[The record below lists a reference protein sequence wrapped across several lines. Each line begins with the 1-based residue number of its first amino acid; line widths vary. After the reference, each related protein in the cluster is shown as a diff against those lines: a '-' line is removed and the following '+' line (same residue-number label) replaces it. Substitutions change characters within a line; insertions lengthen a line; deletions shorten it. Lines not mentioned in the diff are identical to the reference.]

1 MHNNKVIM
9 VVGVI
14 LILTLKMVASQV
26 DDNRVGE
33 GEVIEIT
40 NVPVL
45 SLVIMLSEYSYRLL
59 WWCGR

>member
-1 MHNNKVIM
+1 M
-9 VVGVI
+9 VVVVI
-14 LILTLKMVASQV
+14 FILTLKMVASQV